1 MQTDERPPMAFNA
14 TDFDI
19 SNYPL
24 VHLSPLETEL
34 YKVIDDI
41 DTFDDMAKEN
51 FKLFRNLAMNRIKE
65 FHEKKIV
72 FSDGYELW
80 KSHKLVEG
88 KR

>member
-14 TDFDI
+14 TDFDT

-34 YKVIDDI
+34 CKVIDDI
-41 DTFDDMAKEN
+41 DTLDDMAKGNSET
-51 FKLFRNLAMNRIKE
+51 FRNLAMKRIKE
-65 FHEKKIV
+65 FHEKNLI

-80 KSHKLVEG
+80 KSQKLAAIF
-88 KR
+88 

>member
-14 TDFDI
+14 TDFDTK
-19 SNYPL
+19 NYPL

-51 FKLFRNLAMNRIKE
+51 FKLFRNLAMKRIKE
-65 FHEKKIV
+65 FHEKKLIY
-72 FSDGYELW
+72 SNGYELW
-80 KSHKLVEG
+80 KSYRLVEG